1 MKGIFE
7 DKLSL
12 KRKDSSAL
20 TRRKPKLQ
28 FYKHLI
34 NIWEAVSRSKAAGS
48 YKVILRQIQQNNT
61 GRGEMAARS

>member
-12 KRKDSSAL
+12 KRKDSPAL
-20 TRRKPKLQ
+20 TRRKPQLQ

-34 NIWEAVSRSKAAGS
+34 NIWKAPRRSKAPLVPT
-48 YKVILRQIQQNNT
+48 KNF
-61 GRGEMAARS
+61 

>member
-1 MKGIFE
+1 MLMKGIFE

-12 KRKDSSAL
+12 KRKDSPAL

-34 NIWEAVSRSKAAGS
+34 NIWK
-48 YKVILRQIQQNNT
+48 L
-61 GRGEMAARS
+61 